1 MRCAMALVWPSMR
14 ALEPPLPW
22 QPRPSASLA
31 CSFHAPPS
39 RWFSVGLVSLH
50 GRIWIPFRPIWH
62 WISELRFDFVID
74 VRAGSD
80 LWPISY
86 QLIWWLHQRCLNS
99 RLIYWL
105 RFKLSEDFQW
115 EIWFDSYYYCV
126 YLLTFFFL
134 KVSSAN
140 FWLGWTIYAPL
151 HLAMMW
157 SFGSCN

>member
-31 CSFHAPPS
+31 WFVS
-39 RWFSVGLVSLH
+39 RSSESLIF
-50 GRIWIPFRPIWH
+50 G
-62 WISELRFDFVID
+62 
-74 VRAGSD
+74 RAGFIARSD
-80 LWPISY
+80 LDPVSANLALDFRVEVWFCDWCQSWIGFMADFLPVDLMITSAVS
-86 QLIWWLHQRCLNS
+86 QLEVDLLIAVQTVGRFPMRDLIWFLLLLCLF
-99 RLIYWL
+99 I
-105 RFKLSEDFQW
+105 D
-115 EIWFDSYYYCV
+115 
-126 YLLTFFFL
+126 FFFL